1 MHLVPAMNFIQ
12 MSNDD
17 DDDGDDDDDDD
28 DGDDD
33 KYVFL
38 TCLFALLGCSEL

>member
-17 DDDGDDDDDDD
+17 DDDDDD
-28 DGDDD
+28 DDD